1 VAEGINELNSANPY
15 FISRIASST
24 VFSLHWFMLLVVV
37 IDGY

>member
-1 VAEGINELNSANPY
+1 VAEGINELNSAKAH
-15 FISRIASST
+15 ISRIASST